1 MRTTAVKLL
10 TLIAALAAMVL
21 TLLVAWHGSPLPG
34 DLRITREVQ
43 DVDALR
49 SNEGWLNA
57 LGTLPVEVSIV
68 VLAVIALAAGPALGL
83 KRITE
88 RRRTAAIW
96 TLVVAFGLRLLT
108 NPLKQIALSPRPG
121 PEDGVRILHH
131 FSGYAFPSGHV
142 YGDVVIYGAL
152 AVVAPTMA
160 GRTAGAGIRV
170 LCVAV
175 IVLSGPAR
183 VVVGA
188 HWPSD
193 CLGGYLYGVAA
204 LGLTLLAGNR
214 MGRAG

>member
-131 FSGYAFPSGHV
+131 FSGYGFPSGHV

>member
-1 MRTTAVKLL
+1 VRTTAVRRL
-10 TLIAALAAMVL
+10 TLIAALAAMAL

-34 DLRITREVQ
+34 DSRITRDVQ
-43 DVDALR
+43 DIDPLR
-49 SNEGWLNA
+49 RNEGWLNA

-68 VLAVIALAAGPALGL
+68 LLAVIALAAGPGLGL
-83 KRITE
+83 EGTE

-96 TLVVAFGLRLLT
+96 TLVAALALRLLGD
-108 NPLKQIALSPRPG
+108 PLKQIALSPRPSA
-121 PEDGVRILHH
+121 EDGVRILHH
-131 FSGYAFPSGHV
+131 FSGYGFPSGHV

-152 AVVAPTMA
+152 AAVASTVS
-160 GRTAGAGIRV
+160 GRAAGAAIRV

-193 CLGGYLYGVAA
+193 CLGGYLSGATA
-204 LGLTLLAGNR
+204 LGLALLAGSR
-214 MGRAG
+214 LGSPR